1 MKILNF
7 GSCNIDCVYSVE
19 NIACPGET
27 VPAFGLEHFAGG
39 KGLNQS
45 IALARAGAEVF
56 HAGCIG
62 EDGQM
67 LRKLLRDSGVNLKYL
82 KTVENRTGQAV
93 IQVDAHGENS
103 ILLYSGA
110 NYAVTRDYIDEVLN
124 DFSAGDFLLIQN
136 EISELPYL
144 IEMAYAAGMRIIFN
158 PSPFQQ
164 TLRNIDLNQVSYL
177 ILNEIEAAGFSGL
190 SEPEEFVIWSRM
202 NYPDTRVILTLGKNG
217 SIYFDGQT
225 RIKQNAFCVKAVDT
239 TAAGDT
245 FTGYFA
251 AGIFSGKSVE
261 KSLRLASCAAAIAVS
276 RKGAAPSVPTMEE
289 VKESLETMQLCAC
302 SDIEQK
308 KRTVKAYFENHL
320 SDATLGGLA
329 AQLGYCPSYTGR
341 WLKNNI
347 GASFSE
353 LLLSARCR
361 TLAALLKET
370 ELCVSELIARTGYNN
385 ESFMRKAFYREYGCT
400 PLEYRK
406 RKQDEKHDK

>member
-7 GSCNIDCVYSVE
+7 GSCNIDYVYSVE
-19 NIACPGET
+19 SIVRPGET
-27 VPAFGLEHFAGG
+27 AAALRLEHFAGG

-177 ILNEIEAAGFSGL
+177 ILNEIEAEGFSGL
-190 SEPEEFVIWSRM
+190 SEPEEFLIWSRM
-202 NYPDTRVILTLGKNG
+202 NYPDTRAILTLGKNG
-217 SIYFDGQT
+217 SIYFDGQ
-225 RIKQNAFCVKAVDT
+225 R
-239 TAAGDT
+239 
-245 FTGYFA
+245 
-251 AGIFSGKSVE
+251 
-261 KSLRLASCAAAIAVS
+261 
-276 RKGAAPSVPTMEE
+276 
-289 VKESLETMQLCAC
+289 
-302 SDIEQK
+302 
-308 KRTVKAYFENHL
+308 
-320 SDATLGGLA
+320 
-329 AQLGYCPSYTGR
+329 
-341 WLKNNI
+341 
-347 GASFSE
+347 
-353 LLLSARCR
+353 
-361 TLAALLKET
+361 
-370 ELCVSELIARTGYNN
+370 
-385 ESFMRKAFYREYGCT
+385 
-400 PLEYRK
+400 
-406 RKQDEKHDK
+406 

>member
-19 NIACPGET
+19 NIVRPGET

-45 IALARAGAEVF
+45 IALARAGAKVF

-62 EDGQM
+62 EDGHM
-67 LRKLLRDSGVNLKYL
+67 LRKLLQESGVNLKYL
-82 KTVENRTGQAV
+82 KTVEHRTGQAV
-93 IQVDAHGENS
+93 IQVDSHGENS

-110 NYAVTRDYIDEVLN
+110 NYAVTREYIDEVLS

-144 IEMAYAAGMRIIFN
+144 IERAYTAGMRIIFN

-164 TLRNIDLNQVSYL
+164 TLKNINLNKISYL
-177 ILNEIEAAGFSGL
+177 ILNEIEAEGFSGL
-190 SEPEEFVIWSRM
+190 AEPEEFVIWSRM
-202 NYPDTRVILTLGKNG
+202 NYPNTRVILTLGKNG
-217 SIYFDGQT
+217 SIYFDGKT
-225 RIKQNAFCVKAVDT
+225 RIKQSAFCVNAVDT

-251 AGIFSGKSVE
+251 AGIFSGKPVE
-261 KSLRLASCAAAIAVS
+261 RSLCLASCAAAMAVS
-276 RKGAAPSVPTMEE
+276 KKGAAPSVPVIEE
-289 VKESLETMQLCAC
+289 VEKSLETMKPYECPGT
-302 SDIEQK
+302 ERK
-308 KRTVKAYFENHL
+308 KRTVNAYFENHL
-320 SDATLGGLA
+320 SDATLDGLS

-361 TLAALLKET
+361 MLAALLKET
-370 ELCVSELIARTGYNN
+370 ELCVSELIARTGYHN
-385 ESFMRKAFYREYGCT
+385 ESFMRKAFYRKYGCT

-406 RKQDEKHDK
+406 RKQDEKYDK